1 MVCAASGVARPA
13 HEPVGAAQG
22 GALGA
27 RRDLSASDLPGGP
40 RWPERAAHHPL
51 AHRPSVHQPR
61 SSSSARASTATTSAS
76 PARSAGRGEPTARTG
91 RRSSPVISGHLRPPP
106 AISGH
111 LRPSR
116 VISGHLGSS
125 RVISGYLGL
134 SRVISDR
141 PSQRPQSR
149 VHEISISSTRLLG
162 LRSLLPQG
170 RDVWD
175 FSQVIGGGKLQ
186 WHIDGAFWKAPASRE
201 SSHKFVDCCAAFEKP
216 PAFSLITVEPSGR
229 RRLRARAGCPAA
241 WLACGVSR
249 RPRRRASA
257 RRTMAT
263 GRRCRV
269 PRARQRS
276 AQERSLVSPR
286 PLEITRDHSRPPEI
300 TRDHSRSPEITR
312 GHPRSPEVRSGRL

>member
-1 MVCAASGVARPA
+1 MRSSSGVARPA

-91 RRSSPVISGHLRPPP
+91 RRSSP

-111 LRPSR
+111 
-116 VISGHLGSS
+116 
-125 RVISGYLGL
+125 LGL

-141 PSQRPQSR
+141 SSQRPQSR

-286 PLEITRDHSRPPEI
+286 SPEV
-300 TRDHSRSPEITR
+300 TGHHSRSPEVTEVTR
-312 GHPRSPEVRSGRL
+312 GHPRSPEVTRGQERSPLSFSPSRSRTRR